1 MEGASDSRTGAPSDA
16 IPAIACPN
24 RVARWAPDWASSPRD
39 PAVES
44 GASPRTGVKLSRLA
58 RALALVRGE
67 EFVTIDLAKEVL
79 VPGVSHR
86 LLLEDADGDA
96 HAVIDE
102 VRANVRVDRAPARAG

>member
-1 MEGASDSRTGAPSDA
+1 MIAYLVECVRRT
-16 IPAIACPN
+16 
-24 RVARWAPDWASSPRD
+24 RRH
-39 PAVES
+39 PAVET

-86 LLLEDADGDA
+86 LLLEDANGDA
-96 HAVIDE
+96 RAVIDE
-102 VRANVRVDRAPARAG
+102 VRSTVNVDRVPSRAD